1 MPEYPKRVK
10 RLIREYAA
18 RAYEAELSKALGE
31 LERQFAVWRA
41 GPKALRAGLTANS
54 AGELS
59 DHIHAFSRGPAR
71 EFWQRYNAGLDDMQV
86 AHAIVTGLL
95 PRDELP
101 SELLEALQSII
112 AFYERDGAAPS
123 EDTK

>member
-1 MPEYPKRVK
+1 MREYPKRVK

-18 RAYEAELSKALGE
+18 RAHEAELGKALGE

-41 GPKALRAGLTANS
+41 GQIS

-59 DHIHAFSRGPAR
+59 DRIYAFSRGPAR
-71 EFWQRYNAGLDDMQV
+71 ELWQRYNAGLDDMQV

-101 SELLEALQSII
+101 GELLEAFQPII
-112 AFYERDGAAPS
+112 AFYEREGAAPPQS
-123 EDTK
+123 AE